1 MQEPKL
7 TVHKLCYI
15 IIKVQGSRFGR
26 DFFPAVP
33 TRSQNNPA
41 KQNFVAYGS
50 CCKNKCMVGISL
62 SSKAIMCFKDKAESA
77 CKFFTQRK
85 LLRVLCWL
93 TDKSLNDQTKSHER
107 CE

>member
-26 DFFPAVP
+26 DFFSAVP

-41 KQNFVAYGS
+41 KQNF
-50 CCKNKCMVGISL
+50 CGIWFML
-62 SSKAIMCFKDKAESA
+62 QK
-77 CKFFTQRK
+77 
-85 LLRVLCWL
+85 
-93 TDKSLNDQTKSHER
+93 
-107 CE
+107 